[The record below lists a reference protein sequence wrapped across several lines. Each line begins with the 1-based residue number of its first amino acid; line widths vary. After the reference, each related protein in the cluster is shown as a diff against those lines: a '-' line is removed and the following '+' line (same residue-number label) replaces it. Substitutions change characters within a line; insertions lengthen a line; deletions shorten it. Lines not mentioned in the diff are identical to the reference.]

1 MTAVLPISAEPA
13 AIPQE
18 EARPGRW
25 RRMPT
30 KAKVGA
36 VLLGLFVLAGVIGP
50 FVALYDPSFQNPS
63 PSLSLHAPYG
73 AHLLGTTQSGQDVL
87 SQLLVGIRLT
97 LELAFIVGVV
107 ATIVGV
113 VATVLSVIVGV
124 TAAFLGGVWDEV
136 LSLLTNVVLVIPA
149 LPLLIVLLG
158 YFQTKGQTATI
169 LVLSLLS
176 WPWGARVIRAQTLAI
191 RNRDFIAAARETGE
205 KTWRIIGWEIV
216 PNEVSL
222 IAASF
227 VNTVLYAIGAS
238 VALAFIGVT
247 NLNSWSLGTMLYWAQ
262 SQQAL
267 QLGAWWWFVPPGLAV
282 ALIGTG
288 LVLLNTGIEGTML
301 YWAQSQ
307 QALQLGA
314 WWWFVP
320 PGLAVALI
328 GTGLVLLNTGIDEL
342 GNPRLRDAASA
353 SRIAGRWLPPAN
365 PTPVLGDVSRGR
377 GRLAG
382 FLHSFSRSSLLDET
396 EGGRAR

>member
-18 EARPGRW
+18 EVRRGRW
-25 RRMPT
+25 RRMPA

-36 VLLGLFVLAGVIGP
+36 ILLGLFVLAGIIGP
-50 FVALYDPSFQNPS
+50 FIAPYDPSFQNPS
-63 PSLSLHAPYG
+63 PALSLRAPYG

-107 ATIVGV
+107 AT
-113 VATVLSVIVGV
+113 VLSVIVGV
-124 TAAFLGGVWDEV
+124 TAAFLGGVWDEI

-205 KTWRIIGWEIV
+205 KTWRIITWEIV

-247 NLNSWSLGTMLYWAQ
+247 NLNSWSLGTMLYWA
-262 SQQAL
+262 
-267 QLGAWWWFVPPGLAV
+267 
-282 ALIGTG
+282 
-288 LVLLNTGIEGTML
+288 E
-301 YWAQSQ
+301 SQ

-365 PTPVLGDVSRGR
+365 PTPVLSDVSQRR

>member
-13 AIPQE
+13 ALPQE
-18 EARPGRW
+18 EVRRGRW
-25 RRMPT
+25 RRMPP
-30 KAKVGA
+30 KARIGA
-36 VLLGLFVLAGVIGP
+36 VLLGLFVLAAIIGP
-50 FVALYDPSFQNPS
+50 LVTPYDPSFQNPS
-63 PSLSLHAPYG
+63 PALSLHAPYG

-97 LELAFIVGVV
+97 LELAFFVGVV
-107 ATIVGV
+107 AT
-113 VATVLSVIVGV
+113 ALSIIVGV
-124 TAAFLGGVWDEV
+124 TSAFLGGVWDEV
-136 LSLLTNVVLVIPA
+136 LSLFTNVFLVIPA
-149 LPLLIVLLG
+149 LPLLIILLG
-158 YFQTKGQTATI
+158 YLQTKGQTATI
-169 LVLSLLS
+169 VVLSVLG

-191 RNRDFIAAARETGE
+191 RNRDFIAAASETGE
-205 KTWRIIGWEIV
+205 KTWRILAYEIV

-267 QLGAWWWFVPPGLAV
+267 
-282 ALIGTG
+282 
-288 LVLLNTGIEGTML
+288 E
-301 YWAQSQ
+301 
-307 QALQLGA
+307 LGA

-342 GNPRLRDAASA
+342 GNPRLRDATSA
-353 SRIAGRWLPPAN
+353 SRIAGRWLRPAD
-365 PTPVLGDVSRGR
+365 PTPVLADISQRR

-396 EGGRAR
+396 EGGQSR

>member
-1 MTAVLPISAEPA
+1 MTAVLPLSADA
-13 AIPQE
+13 AALPKADVQ
-18 EARPGRW
+18 PGRW
-25 RRMPT
+25 RRMPP

-36 VLLGLFVLAGVIGP
+36 VLLGLFVLAGIIGP
-50 FVALYDPSFQNPS
+50 LVAPYDPSYGNPA
-63 PSLSLHAPYG
+63 PALSLHAPYG
-73 AHLLGTTQSGQDVL
+73 AHLLGTTQTGQDIL
-87 SQLLVGIRLT
+87 SQLLSGIRLT
-97 LELAFIVGVV
+97 LELAVIVGLV
-107 ATIVGV
+107 AT
-113 VATVLSVIVGV
+113 ALSVIVGV
-124 TAAFLGGVWDEV
+124 TSAFLGGVWDEV
-136 LSLLTNVVLVIPA
+136 LSLISNVFLVIPA

-158 YFQTKGQTATI
+158 YLQEKGQAATI
-169 LVLSLLS
+169 LVLSVLG

-205 KTWRIIGWEIV
+205 KTWRIICYEIV

-238 VALAFIGVT
+238 VALAFIGVAD
-247 NLNSWSLGTMLYWAQ
+247 LNSWSL
-262 SQQAL
+262 
-267 QLGAWWWFVPPGLAV
+267 
-282 ALIGTG
+282 
-288 LVLLNTGIEGTML
+288 GTML

-342 GNPRLRDAASA
+342 GNPRLRDATGA
-353 SRIAGRWLPPAN
+353 SRIAGRWLPPAG
-365 PTPVLGDVSRGR
+365 PTPVLAEVAQRR

-382 FLHSFSRSSLLDET
+382 FVHSFSRSSLLDET
-396 EGGRAR
+396 ERSSAR

>member
-13 AIPQE
+13 ALPQE

-36 VLLGLFVLAGVIGP
+36 ILLGLFVLAGIIGP
-50 FVALYDPSFQNPS
+50 FVAPYDPSFQNPS
-63 PSLSLHAPYG
+63 PALSLQAPNG

-97 LELAFIVGVV
+97 LELAFFVGL
-107 ATIVGV
+107 
-113 VATVLSVIVGV
+113 VATVLSVLVGV
-124 TAAFLGGVWDEV
+124 TSAFLGGVWDEV
-136 LSLLTNVVLVIPA
+136 LSLLTNVFLVIPA

-158 YFQTKGQTATI
+158 YLQSKGQTATI
-169 LVLSLLS
+169 LVLSFLS
-176 WPWGARVIRAQTLAI
+176 WPWGARVVRAQTLAI

-205 KTWRIIGWEIV
+205 KTWRIISYEIV

-247 NLNSWSLGTMLYWAQ
+247 NLNDWSLGT
-262 SQQAL
+262 
-267 QLGAWWWFVPPGLAV
+267 
-282 ALIGTG
+282 I
-288 LVLLNTGIEGTML
+288 L

-342 GNPRLRDAASA
+342 GNPRLRDAATA
-353 SRIAGRWLPPAN
+353 SRIAGRWLRPAD
-365 PTPVLGDVSRGR
+365 PTPVLSDIAQRRS
-377 GRLAG
+377 RLAG

-396 EGGRAR
+396 EGGQAR